1 MLLSRYCLRTQ
12 QQAFM
17 GPECWA
23 DWLREK
29 VLSRKTGVLGDV
41 HEIAVAKANNG
52 YSRTAVTRHCFRS
65 KGLVRSGWQ
74 DHVML
79 LHEQC
84 RYFGVPTLCGAV

>member
-41 HEIAVAKANNG
+41 HEIAVAKLT
-52 YSRTAVTRHCFRS
+52 TAIRGPRLHVIA
-65 KGLVRSGWQ
+65 SGQKDW
-74 DHVML
+74 
-79 LHEQC
+79 
-84 RYFGVPTLCGAV
+84 CGADGKTM